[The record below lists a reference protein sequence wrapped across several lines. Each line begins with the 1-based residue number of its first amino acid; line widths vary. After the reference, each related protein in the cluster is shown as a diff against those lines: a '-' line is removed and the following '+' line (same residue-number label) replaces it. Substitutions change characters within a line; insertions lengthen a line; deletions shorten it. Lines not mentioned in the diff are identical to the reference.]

1 MFLLLSHRGHELLKR
16 LFRYTWFCIIIFY
29 SPKIYG
35 WVKIYV
41 VAASVPFS
49 RLKIVTEYENIQIDF
64 RSELDMFSE
73 FRVSNFRA
81 SPWFHNLR
89 PCKFHAWIFLIFYGG
104 MSYVWHRPLPH
115 LLALSIYLFL
125 PYFTRPVTSGLD
137 KELRKKITKD
147 LRFPYLCHFRVSKT

>member
-1 MFLLLSHRGHELLKR
+1 MHIRWLVQAQCCFLISILNVFITLTGGHELLKR
-16 LFRYTWFCIIIFY
+16 LFRYTGLCIIILY
-29 SPKIYG
+29 SPKFYG

-81 SPWFHNLR
+81 SP
-89 PCKFHAWIFLIFYGG
+89 
-104 MSYVWHRPLPH
+104 
-115 LLALSIYLFL
+115 
-125 PYFTRPVTSGLD
+125 
-137 KELRKKITKD
+137 
-147 LRFPYLCHFRVSKT
+147 